1 MTSAP
6 SVSLGEDTT
15 SKIIVIA
22 GIPNAG
28 KTTLFNALTGLNSKV
43 ANYPGVTVERK
54 VSKLTLD
61 GFENYTVIDLP
72 GTYSLSGGAPE
83 ETIAAQYLAGKTTD
97 PAPNVIVCVVDAC
110 NLERNLFLAGQLID
124 CGYPLIIAL
133 SMIDMAERRGIS
145 IKREVLARELGVP
158 VVAISAHRGGRLQD
172 LENELKKEVAP
183 SNKRFAW
190 CDNGNFLSSSEALG
204 KEILGLSEASTVFGA
219 VQLVGMG
226 VLSGAIGGDARSKPS
241 RASEMI
247 AQLSSD
253 GIDCSSFEVEARYRW
268 IKELLSKSLSVRD
281 VDYRSITDRV
291 DRIATH
297 RIFGP
302 LFFALAMVLMFQA
315 VFSWASFPMD
325 WIDSQLSSIRNFIVG
340 IMSEGLMRSLVA
352 DGIIGG
358 VGSVIIFVPQIAI
371 LFLLIGLLEESGY
384 LVRAAFIMDRVMRQ
398 VGLQGRSFIPLLNSF
413 ACAVPGIMSTR
424 TIPSYADRM
433 VTILVA
439 PLMSCSARL
448 PIYALLIAA
457 FIPSVT
463 VAGVFSLQGLVL
475 LGMYAIGVIGA
486 ALAALLFRKTMLRG
500 LPSHFVMEM
509 PPYRIPR
516 IRNVLREVLDR
527 VIVFIK
533 SAGSVIMVCSMVLW
547 FLSSF
552 PRSESLNPQD
562 AVKTSYAGQFG
573 HAIEPLI
580 EPLGYDWKI
589 GVSLLASFA
598 AREVFVSSIAL
609 VNNLEDADENSE
621 SLMSAIR
628 DSKNPET
635 GKPSYTLAT
644 ALSLMVFYVFACQC
658 MSTLAVVKRE
668 TGTWR
673 WPVFMFVYMTAM
685 AYGAAFITYQV
696 SHHFFD
702 S

>member
-1 MTSAP
+1 MTTAP
-6 SVSLGEDTT
+6 SVSSEESLAAR
-15 SKIIVIA
+15 IVVIA
-22 GIPNAG
+22 GVPNAG

-43 ANYPGVTVERK
+43 ANYPGVTVERR
-54 VSKLTLD
+54 VSKLVLT
-61 GFENYTVIDLP
+61 GFEDTTVIDLP

-83 ETIAAQYLAGKTTD
+83 ETIAARYLAGQTAD
-97 PAPNVIVCVVDAC
+97 PAPSVIVCVVDAC

-133 SMIDMAERRGIS
+133 SMIDMAEKRGIS
-145 IKREVLARELGVP
+145 VKREILARELGVP
-158 VVAISAHRGGRLQD
+158 VVTIAAHKGGKLED
-172 LENELKKEVAP
+172 LERELRKVVSP
-183 SNKRFAW
+183 STKRFVW
-190 CDNGNFLSSSEALG
+190 CQSPNFLSGSEVLG
-204 KEILGLSEASTVFGA
+204 KEVVGSEVDLKDSGA
-219 VQLVGMG
+219 VKLLGMAI
-226 VLSGAIGGDARSKPS
+226 LSGAI
-241 RASEMI
+241 
-247 AQLSSD
+247 SSD
-253 GIDCSSFEVEARYRW
+253 SKNKSEITSKLSGEGIDCSSYEVEARYRW
-268 IKELLSKSLSVRD
+268 IKDILSRSISIRD
-281 VDYRSITDRV
+281 VEYQSLTDRV

-297 RIFGP
+297 RFFGP

-315 VFSWASFPMD
+315 VFSWASLPMD
-325 WIDSQLSSIRNFIVG
+325 WIDAQLSLVRNYVIGV
-340 IMSEGLMRSLVA
+340 MPDGLLRSLIA
-352 DGIIGG
+352 DGIISG

-384 LVRAAFIMDRVMRQ
+384 LVRAAFIMDRIMRQ

-424 TIPSYADRM
+424 TIPSYSDRM

-448 PIYALLIAA
+448 PIYALLISA
-457 FIPSVT
+457 FIPSTT
-463 VAGVFSLQGLVL
+463 VAGVLSLQGLVL
-475 LGMYAIGVIGA
+475 LAMYAAGVIGA
-486 ALAALLFRKTMLRG
+486 ALVALLFRKTMLRG
-500 LPSHFVMEM
+500 MPSHFVMEM
-509 PPYRIPR
+509 PPYRLPR
-516 IRNVLREVLDR
+516 IKNVFREVFDR
-527 VIVFIK
+527 VVVFIK
-533 SAGSVIMVCSMVLW
+533 SAGSVIMACSMVLW
-547 FLSSF
+547 FLSTF
-552 PRSESLNPQD
+552 PRSHDLNSQD
-562 AVKTSYAGQFG
+562 AVKVSYAGQFG

-628 DSKNPET
+628 ESKNPET
-635 GKPSYTLAT
+635 GMPSYTLAT

-668 TGTWR
+668 TGSWK
-673 WPVFMFVYMTAM
+673 WPIFMFAYMTVM
-685 AYGAAFITYQV
+685 AYGAAFVTYQA
-696 SHHFFD
+696 SRYLLE